1 MKRLS
6 LAPAFAAL
14 SLCAL
19 AAPLPVLAQDVS
31 SGPVVAP
38 GNTMLTVSAEG
49 RSSREPDLAVFT
61 AGVATTG
68 KTAGEALSE
77 NSAAMNRVV
86 QALKRAGIA
95 ERDIQTSNLS
105 LNPVYG
111 SRTRSANSLEEEMPP
126 ILGYRANNTVMVKQ
140 RKLEQYGRVIDT
152 LVASGANQVNGPE
165 FQMDEPDAAMDDA
178 RTQAI
183 KKARERANLYARAAG
198 LRVVRILTIS
208 EGGSY
213 SPRPPVMYARAAM
226 DVAEGAPTP
235 VAAGEV
241 EVQVNVSVGF
251 ELAP

>member
-19 AAPLPVLAQDVS
+19 AAPLPALAQDVS
-31 SGPVVAP
+31 SGPMVAP

-49 RSSREPDLAVFT
+49 RSSRAPDLAVFT

-77 NSAAMNRVV
+77 NSAAMNRVI

-95 ERDIQTSNLS
+95 ERDVQTSNLS
-105 LNPVYG
+105 LNPVYA
-111 SRTRSANSLEEEMPP
+111 SRPRSANSLEEEIPP
-126 ILGYRANNTVMVKQ
+126 ILGYRANNTVTVKQ

-165 FQMDEPDAAMDDA
+165 FQMDEPDAAMDEA

-183 KKARERANLYARAAG
+183 RKARERANLYARAAG

-208 EGGSY
+208 EGGGY

-226 DVAEGAPTP
+226 DAAEGAPTP

-241 EVQVNVSVGF
+241 EVQVNISVSF